1 MRAAASPNGGSW
13 SNIANAEVE
22 QWRSLQ
28 RWTGERDDLP
38 EVIAAIGALV
48 SDRSAKRPTRSR
60 PSVELDR
67 VRAMAC

>member
-1 MRAAASPNGGSW
+1 MVEHT
-13 SNIANAEVE
+13 NAEVK

-38 EVIAAIGALV
+38 EVITAIGALV

-60 PSVELDR
+60 PSVELDL
-67 VRAMAC
+67 VRETAC